1 MNNER
6 KQYLYEYRKNH
17 LKRIT
22 LDVPPD
28 FYERFKSV
36 ADEEQKPVG
45 TLIKFLMKS
54 YVDHKCKNG

>member
-1 MNNER
+1 MNDER
-6 KQYLYEYRKNH
+6 RKYLYEYRKSK

-28 FYERFKSV
+28 FYEQFKAI

-45 TLIKFLMKS
+45 TLIKFLMTS
-54 YVDHKCKNG
+54 YVEHKCKHK

>member
-1 MNNER
+1 MNSER
-6 KQYLYEYRKNH
+6 RKYLYDYRKAN

-28 FYERFKSV
+28 FYEQFKLV